1 MFNFKEL
8 INIASIRKIAE
19 NIYAV
24 AGIPIGIIGIDG
36 NIEVAV
42 GWQDICTKYHMAHKI
57 TCKNCAI
64 SNDYIRSHINKND
77 HIAYK
82 CLNNMWDIAIPIIL
96 SDVHIATLFFG
107 QFFYDD
113 EVINKEYFRKQAQK
127 YGFNEEEYL
136 DALSRVPTFSREKVE
151 HIIEYYKGLIMTM
164 VESGMRQLEYENSQ
178 KKLQKSKKYLDTI
191 FNLVND
197 AIYIGDLNGNIL
209 DVNETAVSMSSYSK
223 EELLNINVGQIICF
237 QESCNYANVSEIVAE
252 VKKLDKLILEVIC
265 RRKDGSK
272 LWVEASVRVINID
285 GDERILGTVR
295 NITERKQAELTLKNE
310 AIELERIRT
319 EFFANISHE
328 LKTPLN
334 LLLCTTKVINM
345 NVQEKVI
352 NKEKITNNLN
362 IQTQNCYRLIRLIN
376 NLIDF
381 TKLDSGFLE
390 INMVNC
396 NIINVIEEIVLSVAE
411 YTECNNINITFD
423 TNIEEKVIAC
433 DLDKVERIML
443 NILSNATKFTEPG
456 GSIFVRI
463 KDGKEYITISVE
475 DTGIGIPQDK
485 VDIIFDR
492 FRQVDKSFTRN
503 QEGSGI
509 GLSLAK
515 SLLEMQGGS
524 ISAESK
530 YGIGTKFILKF
541 PVNVVDSSNSREN
554 LKLIDNNLSNYIEKI
569 RIEFSDIY
577 AN

>member
-24 AGIPIGIIGIDG
+24 AGIPIGIIGTDG

-42 GWQDICTKYHMAHKI
+42 GWQDICTRYHMAHEI

-64 SNDYIRSHINKND
+64 SNDYIKSHINKND

-82 CLNNMWDIAIPIIL
+82 CLNDMWDIAIPIIV

-113 EVINKEYFRKQAQK
+113 EVINIEYFRKQAQK
-127 YGFNEEEYL
+127 YGFNEKEYL
-136 DALSRVPTFSREKVE
+136 EALNRVPIFSREKVA
-151 HIIEYYKGLIMTM
+151 HIIEYYKGLIMTI
-164 VESGMRQLEYENSQ
+164 VESGVRQLEYENSQ

-197 AIYIGDLNGNIL
+197 AIFIGDLEGNIL
-209 DVNETAVSMSSYSK
+209 DVNETAVSMSSYCK
-223 EELLNINVGQIICF
+223 EELLHMNVGQIIWF
-237 QESCNYANVSEIVAE
+237 KESFPYANVSEIVYE
-252 VKKLDKLILEVIC
+252 VKKLNKLVLEVVC
-265 RRKDGSK
+265 RGKDGSK
-272 LWVEASVRVINID
+272 FWVEANIRLINID
-285 GDERILGTVR
+285 GDDRILGTVR

-310 AIELERIRT
+310 ALELEKIRT

-345 NVQEKVI
+345 NIQETVI
-352 NKEKITNNLN
+352 NKEKITKNLN

-396 NIINVIEEIVLSVAE
+396 NIINVIEEITLSVAE
-411 YTECNNINITFD
+411 YIECNNINLTFD
-423 TNIEEKVIAC
+423 TDIEEKVIAC

-443 NILSNATKFTEPG
+443 NILSNAIKFTEPG
-456 GSIFVRI
+456 GNIFVHI
-463 KDGKEYITISVE
+463 KDGKEYITISVK

-485 VDIIFDR
+485 IDIIFDR

-515 SLLEMQGGS
+515 SLLEMHGGS

-541 PVNVVDSSNSREN
+541 PVKVVDISNSREN
-554 LKLIDNNLSNYIEKI
+554 FKLVDNNLSNYVEKI

>member
-42 GWQDICTKYHMAHKI
+42 GWQDICTKYHMEHKI

-569 RIEFSDIY
+569 KIEFSDIY

>member
-1 MFNFKEL
+1 MFDFKEL
-8 INIASIRKIAE
+8 INIASIKKIAE

-24 AGIPIGIIGIDG
+24 AGIPIGIIGADG
-36 NIEVAV
+36 TIEVAV

-82 CLNNMWDIAIPIIL
+82 CLNNMWDIAIPIIV

-113 EVINKEYFRKQAQK
+113 EVIDIEYFRQQAQK
-127 YGFNEEEYL
+127 YGFNEKEYL
-136 DALSRVPTFSREKVE
+136 DALSRVPTFSRENVE

-164 VESGMRQLEYENSQ
+164 VESGIRQLEYENSQ
-178 KKLQKSKKYLDTI
+178 KKLQKSTKYLDTI

-197 AIYIGDLNGNIL
+197 AIYIGDLDGNIL
-209 DVNETAVSMSSYSK
+209 DVNETAVSMSSYCK
-223 EELLNINVGQIICF
+223 EELLHMNVGQIICF
-237 QESCNYANVSEIVAE
+237 KESSPYANVSEIVDE
-252 VKKLDKLILEVIC
+252 VKKLNKLVLEVVC

-272 LWVEASVRVINID
+272 FWVEGNIRVINID

-310 AIELERIRT
+310 ALELERIRT

-345 NVQEKVI
+345 NLQEKAI
-352 NKEKITNNLN
+352 NKEKIIKNLN

-396 NIINVIEEIVLSVAE
+396 NIINVIEEITLSVVE
-411 YTECNNINITFD
+411 YVECNKINLTFD
-423 TNIEEKVIAC
+423 TDIEEKIIAC

-443 NILSNATKFTEPG
+443 NILSNATKFTDPG

-463 KDGKEYITISVE
+463 KDGKEYITISIE

-515 SLLEMQGGS
+515 SLLEMHGGS
-524 ISAESK
+524 ISVESK

-541 PVNVVDSSNSREN
+541 PVKIVDSSNSREN
-554 LKLIDNNLSNYIEKI
+554 FKLIDNNLSNYVEKI

>member
-237 QESCNYANVSEIVAE
+237 QELCNYANVSEIVAE

>member
-345 NVQEKVI
+345 NIQEKVI

>member
-237 QESCNYANVSEIVAE
+237 QELCNYANVSEIVAE

-345 NVQEKVI
+345 NIQEKVI